1 MGYGEWVCMIIN
13 ELLNWEL
20 IKYFKF
26 NDPVFLNDEEKKEED
41 NDDDEE
47 DHNVLPSKD
56 SINIREY
63 FW

>member
-1 MGYGEWVCMIIN
+1 
-13 ELLNWEL
+13 
-20 IKYFKF
+20 
-26 NDPVFLNDEEKKEED
+26 VFLNDEEKKEED

-63 FW
+63 F